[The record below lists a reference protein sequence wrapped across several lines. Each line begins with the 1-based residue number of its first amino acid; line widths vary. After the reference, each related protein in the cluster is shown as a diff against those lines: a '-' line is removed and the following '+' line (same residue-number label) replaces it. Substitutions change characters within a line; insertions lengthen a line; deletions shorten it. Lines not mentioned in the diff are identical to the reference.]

1 MRLPISEIFL
11 GDNRYIYL
19 VKGLVFSLSATAL
32 AAVIGIIIGTI
43 IAIFKL
49 SNDFLKDSKYAVL
62 AKYNP
67 FAAFAALYIYIVR
80 GTPAVVQLMII
91 NNVIFV
97 GALSG
102 TSKVVIAGIAF
113 GINSGAYVAEI
124 IRSGIQG
131 LDKGQM
137 EAARALGMPYGMSMK
152 KIILPQAVKHTLPTL
167 VSEFIILLKETSV
180 VGFIG
185 GMDLLRAAD
194 IITGVTYR
202 GAEPLLAV
210 ALIYLILVGVFTFG
224 MRKVERGMR
233 KSD

>member
-1 MRLPISEIFL
+1 MSISEIFL
-11 GDNRYIYL
+11 GDNRYMYL
-19 VKGLVFSLSATAL
+19 VNGLIFSLSVTIL
-32 AAVIGIIIGTI
+32 AAIIGIIIGII
-43 IAIFKL
+43 IAMFKL
-49 SNDFLKDSKYAVL
+49 SNDYLKDTKYSAL
-62 AKYNP
+62 AKINP
-67 FAAFAALYIYIVR
+67 FAIFASAYIYIIR

-97 GALSG
+97 GALSNV
-102 TSKVVIAGIAF
+102 SKIVIAGIAF

-137 EAARALGMPYGMSMK
+137 EAARALGMPYGMAMK
-152 KIILPQAVKHTLPTL
+152 EIILPQAVKHTLPTL

-185 GMDLLRAAD
+185 GMDLLRAAN

-202 GAEPLLAV
+202 GAEPLFAV
-210 ALIYLILVGVFTFG
+210 ALIYLALVGLFTFF

>member
-1 MRLPISEIFL
+1 MSIAEIFL
-11 GDNRYIYL
+11 GDDRYKYL
-19 VKGLVFSLSATAL
+19 IDGLIFSLSVTVL
-32 AAVIGIIIGTI
+32 AAIIGVLI
-43 IAIFKL
+43 GVVIAIFKL
-49 SNDFLKDSKYAVL
+49 SNDFLKDSRYQWL

-67 FAAFAALYIYIVR
+67 FAAFASAYIYIIR

-97 GALSG
+97 GVLSNV
-102 TSKVVIAGIAF
+102 SKIVIAGLAF

-137 EAARALGMPYGMSMK
+137 EAARALGMPYGMAMK
-152 KIILPQAVKHTLPTL
+152 KIILPQAVKQTLPTL

-185 GMDLLRAAD
+185 GLDLLRAAS
-194 IITGVTYR
+194 IITGTTYR
-202 GAEPLLAV
+202 GAEPLFAV
-210 ALIYLILVGVFTFG
+210 ALIYLILVGVFTFF
-224 MRKVERGMR
+224 MRNVERGMR

>member
-1 MRLPISEIFL
+1 MSVAEIFL
-11 GDNRYIYL
+11 GNNRYMYL
-19 VKGLVFSLSATAL
+19 VNGLIFSLAVTAL
-32 AAVIGIIIGTI
+32 AAVIGVVIGIII
-43 IAIFKL
+43 AMFKL
-49 SNDFLKDSKYAVL
+49 SDDFLKESKYKNL

-67 FAAFAALYIYIVR
+67 FSAFAKLYIYIVR

-97 GALSG
+97 GPLSSV
-102 TSKVVIAGIAF
+102 SKIIIAGIAF

-137 EAARALGMPYGMSMK
+137 EASRALGMPYGMAMK
-152 KIILPQAVKHTLPTL
+152 KIILPQAVKQTLPTL
-167 VSEFIILLKETSV
+167 VNEFIILLKETSV

-185 GMDLLRAAD
+185 GMDLLRAAS
-194 IITGVTYR
+194 IITGTTYR
-202 GAEPLLAV
+202 GAEPLFAV
-210 ALIYLILVGVFTFG
+210 ALIYLILIGIFTFF

>member
-1 MRLPISEIFL
+1 MSVLEIFL
-11 GDNRYIYL
+11 GDDRYKYIIN
-19 VKGLVFSLSATAL
+19 GLIFSLSVTLL
-32 AAVIGIIIGTI
+32 AAIIGVAI
-43 IAIFKL
+43 GVVVAIFKL
-49 SNDFLKDSKYAVL
+49 SDDFLKDSKHQLL

-67 FAAFAALYIYIVR
+67 FSAFASVYIYIIR

-97 GALSG
+97 GGLSNV
-102 TSKVVIAGIAF
+102 SKVVIAGIAF

-137 EAARALGMPYGMSMK
+137 EAARALGMPYGLAMK

-167 VSEFIILLKETSV
+167 VSEFIILLKETSI

-185 GMDLLRAAD
+185 GVDLLRAAS
-194 IITGVTYR
+194 IITSVTYR
-202 GAEPLLAV
+202 GAEPLFAV
-210 ALIYLILVGVFTFG
+210 ALIYLTLVGIFTFF
-224 MRKVERGMR
+224 MRRVERQMK

>member
-1 MRLPISEIFL
+1 MQLSFFEVFSD
-11 GDNRYIYL
+11 GRYKYL
-19 VKGLVFSLSATAL
+19 VDGLIFSLSVTVL
-32 AAVIGIIIGTI
+32 AAILGIIIGII

-49 SNDFLKDSKYAVL
+49 SNDYLKDTKYQNI

-67 FAAFAALYIYIVR
+67 FAIFASLYVYVIR

-91 NNVIFV
+91 NNIIFV
-97 GALSG
+97 GSLRDV
-102 TSKVVIAGIAF
+102 SKIIIAGVAF

-137 EAARALGMPYGMSMK
+137 EAARALGMPYKMAMT

-167 VSEFIILLKETSV
+167 VSEFIVLLKETSV

-185 GMDLLRAAD
+185 GTDLLRAAS
-194 IITGVTYR
+194 IVTGITYR
-202 GAEPLLAV
+202 GAEPLFAV
-210 ALIYLILVGVFTFG
+210 ALIYLALVGIFTFF
-224 MRKVERGMR
+224 MRNVERGMR